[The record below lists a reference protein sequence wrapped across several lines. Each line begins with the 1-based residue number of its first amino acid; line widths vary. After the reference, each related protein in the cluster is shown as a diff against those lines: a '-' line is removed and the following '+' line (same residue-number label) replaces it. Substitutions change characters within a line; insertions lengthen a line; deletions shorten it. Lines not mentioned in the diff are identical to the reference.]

1 MVGQAATTVRAS
13 RWGGNRRPSL
23 ALPSAFV
30 DAQLAARRWAQTWER
45 AWPAKDIDAIATLYA
60 DEVTYRALVHREPD
74 LGTEGVRD
82 YLRRNFDVEHD
93 VACSFGTPVAV
104 GDRAAVEW
112 WASWYEDGADH
123 TMAGV
128 TVLRFRSD
136 GLVVDHRDY
145 WNEVSGRAPPFPG
158 WKS

>member
-1 MVGQAATTVRAS
+1 M
-13 RWGGNRRPSL
+13 
-23 ALPSAFV
+23 
-30 DAQLAARRWAQTWER
+30 DAKLAARRWAQTWER
-45 AWPAKDIDAIATLYA
+45 AWPAKDIDAIAALYA
-60 DEVTYRALVHREPD
+60 DEATYRALVHREPE

-93 VACSFGTPVAV
+93 VECSFGTPVAA

-112 WASWYEDGADH
+112 WASWYEDGADL
-123 TMAGV
+123 TMAGA

-145 WNEVSGRAPPFPG
+145 WNEVSGREPPFPG

>member
-1 MVGQAATTVRAS
+1 VAA
-13 RWGGNRRPSL
+13 
-23 ALPSAFV
+23 
-30 DAQLAARRWAQTWER
+30 
-45 AWPAKDIDAIATLYA
+45 
-60 DEVTYRALVHREPD
+60 
-74 LGTEGVRD
+74 
-82 YLRRNFDVEHD
+82 
-93 VACSFGTPVAV
+93 

-112 WASWYEDGADH
+112 WASWYEDGDDL

-145 WNEVSGRAPPFPG
+145 WNEVSGREPPFRG

>member
-1 MVGQAATTVRAS
+1 M
-13 RWGGNRRPSL
+13 
-23 ALPSAFV
+23 
-30 DAQLAARRWAQTWER
+30 DAELAAQRWAQTWER
-45 AWPAKDIDAIATLYA
+45 AWPVKDIDSIAALYA
-60 DEVTYRALVHREPD
+60 DEATYRALVHREPE
-74 LGTEGVRD
+74 LGTEGVRG

-93 VACSFGTPVAV
+93 VECSFGTPVAV

-112 WASWYEDGADH
+112 WASWYEDGDDL

-145 WNEVSGRAPPFPG
+145 WNEVNGRDPPFPG

>member
-1 MVGQAATTVRAS
+1 
-13 RWGGNRRPSL
+13 
-23 ALPSAFV
+23 V
-30 DAQLAARRWAQTWER
+30 DAEPAARRWAETWER

-60 DEVTYRALVHREPD
+60 DGVTYRALVHREPD

-93 VACSFGTPVAV
+93 VECSFGTPVAA

-112 WASWYEDGADH
+112 WASWHEDGADL

-158 WKS
+158 WR

>member
-1 MVGQAATTVRAS
+1 M
-13 RWGGNRRPSL
+13 
-23 ALPSAFV
+23 
-30 DAQLAARRWAQTWER
+30 
-45 AWPAKDIDAIATLYA
+45 DIDAIAALYA

-93 VACSFGTPVAV
+93 VECSFGTPVAV

-112 WASWYEDGADH
+112 WASWYEDGADL

-128 TVLRFRSD
+128 SVLRFRSD

-158 WKS
+158 WKP